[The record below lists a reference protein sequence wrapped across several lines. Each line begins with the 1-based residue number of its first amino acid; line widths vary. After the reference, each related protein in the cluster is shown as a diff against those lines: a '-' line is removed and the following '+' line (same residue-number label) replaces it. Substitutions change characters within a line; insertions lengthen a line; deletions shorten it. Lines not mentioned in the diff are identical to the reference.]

1 MQIRCMG
8 HDHQW
13 AFAEHREASA
23 PAARRRKGTP
33 PVPKFPKTVPPRRT
47 ESQRLRDW
55 KRPRVPAMERD
66 VVLSA
71 PEAAGSSSSPAS
83 SSYSSFAETRVI
95 CRVCQKQFA
104 QYTCPRCNA
113 RYCSL
118 SCYKGH
124 SVQCTESFMREN
136 VMDELKQM
144 QPEDESKK
152 KMLDILK
159 RLHLE
164 EEMASDG
171 EDGEEIKLEDL
182 SDCEI
187 KRFRQALASGELSK
201 MIEPWTPWWKK
212 PSARSISL
220 GPDGSQL
227 IRQVN
232 AEDTAVPYPDA
243 NTDQEASINEIPE
256 GPESPLPSLKQ
267 LTRTEPSPLLA
278 VHLVDI
284 LYSYCFT
291 LRLYNGDW
299 HSDPLGASTVAL
311 SMSKVMGQDA
321 KPETVPEALAAC
333 IEETC
338 SPAYRHTGGFRFAI
352 GLVDDIIAILSLGQN
367 ALICALCDF
376 HRLVEVGKS
385 MLKVEKV
392 GKTERAQGSP
402 KLRSAARKLFFMTC
416 WVHEQPDEA
425 WPSLAHIVQV
435 QKASMEELETGN
447 WKADRKSKPQ
457 SAVLIEEL

>member
-1 MQIRCMG
+1 
-8 HDHQW
+8 
-13 AFAEHREASA
+13 
-23 PAARRRKGTP
+23 
-33 PVPKFPKTVPPRRT
+33 
-47 ESQRLRDW
+47 
-55 KRPRVPAMERD
+55 MERD
-66 VVLSA
+66 VVVSDPA
-71 PEAAGSSSSPAS
+71 AAGSSSS
-83 SSYSSFAETRVI
+83 SFAETTRVI

-104 QYTCPRCNA
+104 QYTCPRCNS

-118 SCYKGH
+118 PCYKGH
-124 SVQCTESFMREN
+124 SLQCTESFMREN

-164 EEMASDG
+164 EEMESDG
-171 EDGEEIKLEDL
+171 EDESVLSEELIQKVMSGEEIKLEDL
-182 SDCEI
+182 SDDEI
-187 KRFRQALASGELSK
+187 KGFRQALASGQLSK

-220 GPDGSQL
+220 SPDGSQL
-227 IRQVN
+227 IRQVSE
-232 AEDTAVPYPDA
+232 EDTSISDPMIDEE
-243 NTDQEASINEIPE
+243 TSINEIPE

-267 LTRTEPSPLLA
+267 LTRVEPSPLLA

-311 SMSKVMGQDA
+311 SMSKVMGEDA
-321 KPETVPEALAAC
+321 KPETVPEALTAC

-338 SPAYRHTGGFRFAI
+338 SPAYRHTGGFRLAI
-352 GLVDDIIAILSLGQN
+352 GLVDDIITILSLGHN
-367 ALICALCDF
+367 ALVCALSNF
-376 HRLVEVGKS
+376 HRLIEAGRS
-385 MLKVEKV
+385 MLKVEKM
-392 GKTERAQGSP
+392 GKTQSAQSSS
-402 KLRSAARKLFFMTC
+402 KLRGAARKLFFMTC

-425 WPSLAHIVQV
+425 WPPLARIVEV
-435 QKASMEELETGN
+435 QKASLEELDTEN
-447 WKADRKSKPQ
+447 HKANRKSKQQ
-457 SAVLIEEL
+457 SKVLIEEL

>member
-1 MQIRCMG
+1 
-8 HDHQW
+8 
-13 AFAEHREASA
+13 
-23 PAARRRKGTP
+23 
-33 PVPKFPKTVPPRRT
+33 
-47 ESQRLRDW
+47 
-55 KRPRVPAMERD
+55 MERD
-66 VVLSA
+66 VVVSDPA
-71 PEAAGSSSSPAS
+71 AAGSGSG
-83 SSYSSFAETRVI
+83 SSFAETRVI

-104 QYTCPRCNA
+104 QYTCPRCNS

-118 SCYKGH
+118 PCYKGH
-124 SVQCTESFMREN
+124 SLQCTESFMREN

-144 QPEDESKK
+144 QPADESKK

-164 EEMASDG
+164 EEMESDG
-171 EDGEEIKLEDL
+171 EDESMLSEELIQKVMSGEDIKLEDL
-182 SDCEI
+182 SDDEI

-220 GPDGSQL
+220 SPDGSQL
-227 IRQVN
+227 IRQVSG
-232 AEDTAVPYPDA
+232 EDTSTSDPM
-243 NTDQEASINEIPE
+243 TDEEASINEIPE

-267 LTRTEPSPLLA
+267 LTRAEPSPLLA

-311 SMSKVMGQDA
+311 SMSKVMGEDA
-321 KPETVPEALAAC
+321 KPETVPEALTAC

-338 SPAYRHTGGFRFAI
+338 SPAYRHTGGFRLAI
-352 GLVDDIIAILSLGQN
+352 GLVDDIITILSLGHN
-367 ALICALCDF
+367 TLVCALSDF
-376 HRLVEVGKS
+376 HRLIEAGRS

-392 GKTERAQGSP
+392 GKTQSAQSSS
-402 KLRSAARKLFFMTC
+402 KLRTAARKLFFMTC

-425 WPSLAHIVQV
+425 WPPLARIVEV
-435 QKASMEELETGN
+435 QKASLEELDAGN
-447 WKADRKSKPQ
+447 HKADRKSKQQ
-457 SAVLIEEL
+457 SKVLIEEL

>member
-1 MQIRCMG
+1 
-8 HDHQW
+8 
-13 AFAEHREASA
+13 
-23 PAARRRKGTP
+23 
-33 PVPKFPKTVPPRRT
+33 
-47 ESQRLRDW
+47 
-55 KRPRVPAMERD
+55 MERD
-66 VVLSA
+66 VVVSD
-71 PEAAGSSSSPAS
+71 PEAAGSSSTPAS

-124 SVQCTESFMREN
+124 CVQCTESFMREN

-164 EEMASDG
+164 EEMESDG
-171 EDGEEIKLEDL
+171 EDESMLSEELIQKVMSGEEIRLEDL
-182 SDCEI
+182 SDYEI
-187 KRFRQALASGELSK
+187 KRFRQALSSGELSK

-232 AEDTAVPYPDA
+232 TEDTAISYPDPK
-243 NTDQEASINEIPE
+243 TDQEASINEIPE

-321 KPETVPEALAAC
+321 KPETVPEALTAC

-352 GLVDDIIAILSLGQN
+352 GLVDDIITILSLGRN

-376 HRLVEVGKS
+376 HRLIEVGKS
-385 MLKVEKV
+385 MLKAEKV
-392 GKTERAQGSP
+392 GKTERAQSST

-425 WPSLAHIVQV
+425 WPSLARIVQV
-435 QKASMEELETGN
+435 QKASLEELDTGN
-447 WKADRKSKPQ
+447 WKADRKSKRQ
-457 SAVLIEEL
+457 STVLIKEL

>member
-1 MQIRCMG
+1 
-8 HDHQW
+8 
-13 AFAEHREASA
+13 
-23 PAARRRKGTP
+23 
-33 PVPKFPKTVPPRRT
+33 
-47 ESQRLRDW
+47 
-55 KRPRVPAMERD
+55 MERD
-66 VVLSA
+66 VVVSDPA
-71 PEAAGSSSSPAS
+71 AAGSSSSS
-83 SSYSSFAETRVI
+83 SAASFADTRVI

-118 SCYKGH
+118 PCYKGH

-164 EEMASDG
+164 EEMESDG
-171 EDGEEIKLEDL
+171 EDESILSEELIQKVMSGEEIKLEDL
-182 SDCEI
+182 TDDEI
-187 KRFRQALASGELSK
+187 KQFRQALASGELSK

-220 GPDGSQL
+220 SPDGSQL
-227 IRQVN
+227 IRQVSV
-232 AEDTAVPYPDA
+232 EDTATSDPM
-243 NTDQEASINEIPE
+243 TDQEPSINEIPE

-267 LTRTEPSPLLA
+267 LTRAEPSPLLA

-311 SMSKVMGQDA
+311 SMSKVMGEDA
-321 KPETVPEALAAC
+321 KPETVPEALTAC

-338 SPAYRHTGGFRFAI
+338 SPAYRHTGGFSFAI
-352 GLVDDIIAILSLGQN
+352 GLVDDIISILSLGHN
-367 ALICALCDF
+367 ALVCALSDF
-376 HRLVEVGKS
+376 HRLIEAGKS
-385 MLKVEKV
+385 MLKAEKV
-392 GKTERAQGSP
+392 GKMGSVQSSS
-402 KLRSAARKLFFMTC
+402 KLRGAARKLFFMTC

-425 WPSLAHIVQV
+425 WPPLARIVEV
-435 QKASMEELETGN
+435 QKASLEELDAGN
-447 WKADRKSKPQ
+447 RKTDGKSKQQ
-457 SAVLIEEL
+457 SKVLIEEL

>member
-1 MQIRCMG
+1 
-8 HDHQW
+8 
-13 AFAEHREASA
+13 
-23 PAARRRKGTP
+23 
-33 PVPKFPKTVPPRRT
+33 
-47 ESQRLRDW
+47 
-55 KRPRVPAMERD
+55 MERD
-66 VVLSA
+66 VVVSD
-71 PEAAGSSSSPAS
+71 PEAAGSSSTPAS

-124 SVQCTESFMREN
+124 SVQCTESFMHEN

-144 QPEDESKK
+144 QPEDETKK

-164 EEMASDG
+164 EEMESDG
-171 EDGEEIKLEDL
+171 EDESMLSEELIQKLCLTTSSLESINIGEEIRLEDL
-182 SDCEI
+182 SDYEI
-187 KRFRQALASGELSK
+187 KRFRQALA
-201 MIEPWTPWWKK
+201 
-212 PSARSISL
+212 SARSISL

-232 AEDTAVPYPDA
+232 TEDTAISYPDPK
-243 NTDQEASINEIPE
+243 TDQEASINEIPE

-321 KPETVPEALAAC
+321 KPETVPEALTAC

-352 GLVDDIIAILSLGQN
+352 GLVDDIITILSLGQN
-367 ALICALCDF
+367 ALICALSTSID
-376 HRLVEVGKS
+376 S
-385 MLKVEKV
+385 LKLA
-392 GKTERAQGSP
+392 RA
-402 KLRSAARKLFFMTC
+402 C
-416 WVHEQPDEA
+416 
-425 WPSLAHIVQV
+425 
-435 QKASMEELETGN
+435 
-447 WKADRKSKPQ
+447 
-457 SAVLIEEL
+457 